1 MNTKYCNP
9 IDVNAAEAESKDTCD
24 QHASALS
31 SARNELDECRPFM
44 ILHIIA
50 SVDPRGGGP
59 IEGVVQQAL
68 KRTGPE
74 FDVQI
79 ASLDAP
85 DDPWVLACP
94 VKVFALGRRRNV
106 NEAWARKIPWYRYG
120 YQSAIV
126 PWLKQNISRYDV
138 VVVNGLWNYATM
150 AARRALVGSSVPYV
164 VFTHGML
171 DPWFKK
177 VAPFKSLLK
186 QVFWL
191 FCEGPLLN
199 SAKYVLFT
207 TEDER
212 IVSRNAFVP
221 YRVQER
227 VVGYGTADIAGDAAM
242 QIKTFRQALSLPD
255 DRRYVLYLSRIH
267 PKKGVDNLVRAFG
280 EAASHH
286 RDIDLVIAGPD
297 QTEWIPALKEIAKNY
312 GIENRIHWPGMLTGD
327 AKWGA
332 YRGCEAFI
340 LPSHQENFGIVVAEA
355 LAAGK
360 PVLISNKVQ
369 IWREVADAQA
379 GFVEADDLE
388 GTTRL
393 VEQFLDLPKSE
404 VQRTGDR
411 ARKLFL
417 EKFEISIAV
426 KSINDALND
435 AKASII

>member
-1 MNTKYCNP
+1 
-9 IDVNAAEAESKDTCD
+9 
-24 QHASALS
+24 
-31 SARNELDECRPFM
+31 M

-68 KRTGPE
+68 KRTGPD

-94 VKVFALGRRRNV
+94 VKVFALGQRRNV
-106 NEAWARKIPWYRYG
+106 NKAWAHKIPWYRYG

-150 AARRALVGSSVPYV
+150 AARRALVGSGVPYV

-186 QVFWL
+186 QIFWL

-199 SAKYVLFT
+199 SANYVLFT

-212 IVSRNAFVP
+212 IVSRRAFLP
-221 YRVQER
+221 YRIQER

-255 DRRYVLYLSRIH
+255 DRRYLLYLSRIH
-267 PKKGVDNLVRAFG
+267 PKKGVDDLIRAFG
-280 EAASHH
+280 EAASNHPGL
-286 RDIDLVIAGPD
+286 DLVIAGPD
-297 QTEWIPALKEIAKNY
+297 QTEWIPALKEIAKTY
-312 GIENRIHWPGMLTGD
+312 GVESRIHWPGMLTGD

-355 LAAGK
+355 LSAGK

-379 GFVEADDLE
+379 GFVDTDDLG
-388 GTTRL
+388 GTIRL
-393 VEQFLDLPKSE
+393 VRQFIDWPKSE
-404 VQRTGDR
+404 ADMAGER

-417 EKFEISIAV
+417 EKFEIKIAV
-426 KSINDALND
+426 KSINDALSD
-435 AKASII
+435 AAAPKLTI